1 MSRKITFKSL
11 RRGTVYVLTIA
22 DGSSTVVNLTP
33 SAAPFET
40 DVDSSDEFFSPV
52 RAQSGNIEIV
62 GEISDVEPLLSSDPA
77 SRLVTLEGTEGS
89 TTTLRWKGY
98 LQTATFSQTWDKGP
112 LPISIPVVSHLGI
125 IESYTFQRV
134 DYVRFAEFFK
144 AMNEVTGTA
153 FYTSFVF
160 PNITDIA
167 TILKYNFSGQAF
179 AKWDDKTNTYEYGN
193 YNEVLEEICK
203 LFGWVAIE
211 VADTLCLVAP
221 DSTDGYV
228 SFTAAQIAT
237 LATGGSATGTSITQ
251 STIHE
256 IIDGADH
263 TIDYLPG
270 MKSVKVTGTPGNG
283 FGQLF
288 SFNVDQLE
296 IRSIEQHNRAKSSG
310 SSKYYHYYT
319 KNYGDSD
326 EIDVTY
332 QGNIRY
338 DNFWYDDDTLRTGS
352 CCVTDRQLETDSSET
367 PNPVTKDT
375 NWLNHIIC
383 LPATY
388 AGQNNIFSINTAR
401 EHIASGLMSDMY
413 IAIKF
418 SMKKSGSYKNDW
430 EAVDHAKI
438 GMTVTIGDEKNYAS
452 GYLDLNGNV
461 VQDSDIIYST
471 TYSPC
476 HAGDVITWKW
486 SSNTRKTSACI
497 IIYNSNK
504 EKISY
509 WTMNTTAGQRD
520 ITLPDNTEY
529 AYVRASFYANYKDNA
544 RLLVNGVEVYRPLDG
559 TPLMD
564 GDIILKDGSPYYA
577 QAGYANADNC
587 VALLAPTTTSG
598 KLHIQFN
605 LLPDVLG
612 YPYVSF
618 ENISVSYAN
627 VWRRHLNDPL
637 DENTTMFE
645 IGNGFTEEMEQTNKL
660 TTQRPKFPNQITSE
674 QIGWGLVLSDSLQ
687 PIMKLYGNKYPE
699 EALAERM
706 RDHFSISRKM
716 ITALLL
722 SRGGMFS
729 PLHLHVPGS
738 GSGMACLAQKVNW
751 RDDQITAYLFEL

>member
-11 RRGTVYVLTIA
+11 RRNTTYVLTIS

-33 SAAPFET
+33 SATPFET

-125 IESYTFQRV
+125 IESYNFQRV

-160 PNITDIA
+160 PAITDIA

-179 AKWDDKTNTYEYGN
+179 AKWDDKKKTYEYGN
-193 YNEVLEEICK
+193 YSEILEEICK

-211 VADTLCLVAP
+211 VADQLCLVAP

-228 SFTAAQIAT
+228 SFTAAQIST
-237 LATGGSATGTSITQ
+237 LASNGTATGTTVSQ
-251 STIHE
+251 STITE
-256 IIDGADH
+256 YIDGADH
-263 TIDYLPG
+263 TIDYMPG

-296 IRSIEQHNRAKSSG
+296 IRSIEEHNRAKSSG
-310 SSKYYHYYT
+310 SSEYYHYFT
-319 KNYGDSD
+319 KNYGDSG
-326 EIDVTY
+326 EIDVSFS
-332 QGNIRY
+332 GNIRY
-338 DNFWYDDDTLRTGS
+338 DNFFYDDDSLRSGS

-375 NWLNHIIC
+375 NWQNHIIC
-383 LPATY
+383 KPATST
-388 AGQNNIFSINTAR
+388 GKNNAFSINTAR

-413 IAIKF
+413 ISIKF
-418 SMKKSGSYKNDW
+418 SMKKSSSYKNDW
-430 EAVDHAKI
+430 DAVNHAKI
-438 GMTVTIGDEKNYAS
+438 GMTVLIDSDEPYNYAS
-452 GYLDLNGNV
+452 GYLNSSAAV
-461 VQDSDIIYST
+461 VEDTSYIYTSDYIPIQN
-471 TYSPC
+471 
-476 HAGDVITWKW
+476 GDVIKW
-486 SSNTRKTSACI
+486 EYSDGGTSSACLIIYGSAYGQRAYRTANSSNGYREITVSDSSA
-497 IIYNSNK
+497 
-504 EKISY
+504 
-509 WTMNTTAGQRD
+509 
-520 ITLPDNTEY
+520 
-529 AYVRASFYANYKDNA
+529 AYIRASFFKSYKNNA
-544 RLLVNGVEVYRPLDG
+544 RLFINGIEVYRPIDA
-559 TPLMD
+559 TSLMD
-564 GDIILKDGSPYYA
+564 DSVIIMDGSPYYA
-577 QAGYANADNC
+577 QAGYANSDGC
-587 VALLAPTTTSG
+587 VALIAPTTTSG

-612 YPYVSF
+612 WPYVSF

-645 IGNGFTEEMEQTNKL
+645 IGNGFTEELEQTNKL
-660 TTQRPKFPNQITSE
+660 TTQRPEFPNQITSN
-674 QIGWGLVLSDSLQ
+674 QTGWGLVLSESLQ

-706 RDHFSISRKM
+706 RDHFSMSRKM
-716 ITALLL
+716 ITAQLL